1 MKMAILAIKERKMQA
16 LHFEKKSIGSVVV
29 KLEIII
35 LINNI
40 MVLQMQ
46 LPSHYAD
53 ACLARHRTMEWEK
66 PSPTSFIWKSVFP
79 DFLASFAISAT
90 VMVGHLENL

>member
-1 MKMAILAIKERKMQA
+1 MQA
-16 LHFEKKSIGSVVV
+16 LHFKKKSIGSVV

-46 LPSHYAD
+46 LPSRSAAARGAVKD
-53 ACLARHRTMEWEK
+53 AMEWEK

-79 DFLASFAISAT
+79 DLLASFAISAT